1 MSSQYMKG
9 ISLCSKVSHTLS
21 ISPTEYR
28 SMIVEL
34 MHLVCTT
41 LRLSRLLGWSTP
53 ACSTEIGAARLSLMQ
68 AALPHFPGLVWV

>member
-21 ISPTEYR
+21 VSPTEYR

-34 MHLVCTT
+34 MCSVCTT
-41 LRLSRLLGWSTP
+41 LRLSGLLGRSTP
-53 ACSTEIGAARLSLMQ
+53 ACSTEIGAAHSLPMQ
-68 AALPHFPGLVWV
+68 AALPHFLGLAYV